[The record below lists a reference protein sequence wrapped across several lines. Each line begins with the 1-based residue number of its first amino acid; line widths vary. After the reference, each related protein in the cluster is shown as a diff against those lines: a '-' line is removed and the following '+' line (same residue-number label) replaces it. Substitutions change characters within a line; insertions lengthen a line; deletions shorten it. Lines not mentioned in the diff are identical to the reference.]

1 MSDPI
6 DRRCFL
12 GIAAATAMSTR
23 LSGQAVEAV
32 ATASAD
38 RAGTDA
44 GGVSRQ
50 ARSFLT
56 EAGAFVDVSR
66 GNPKPYM
73 LKGEALSKARLTPR
87 TWRLEIVGD
96 GSSTVAHPG
105 RLEDGTAL
113 DLDGLKELGKTL
125 GVKYLKAM
133 QCNNIPYP
141 LGQGLW
147 EGVPLREVVGRVGKV
162 GNVRRVY
169 YWGFHNDDP
178 AQLFQSSLS
187 YNRVME
193 TPPWE
198 PPPIVAYR
206 LNGQDIPLERG
217 GPVRMVVPWAHGFK
231 SVKWLQRIVLTNDY
245 KANDTYA
252 LQNNDPE
259 SYLKTAAYIGKG
271 TQSFKAGAPIAIEG
285 MAMVGPS
292 GLRRVEFW
300 MRSATGS
307 DGKLADDDPAWKTAV
322 WKPCELM
329 PAPDDWD
336 AILPA
341 GTQPKDVWGF
351 DRNVG
356 KPKDWPL
363 LFSMVPW
370 TARMNDLTPGTYE
383 LRARTV
389 DLNGF
394 AQPEPR
400 PYQKSGLNVVPVRI
414 FEVRA

>member
-1 MSDPI
+1 MSGSI
-6 DRRCFL
+6 DRRHFL
-12 GIAAATAMSTR
+12 GIAAATGLSTG
-23 LSGQAVEAV
+23 LSGQSVGAI
-32 ATASAD
+32 ATPSGDLNAS
-38 RAGTDA
+38 DA

-50 ARSFLT
+50 PRSFLT

-66 GNPKPYM
+66 GNPKPYT
-73 LKGEALSKARLTPR
+73 LKGEALAKARLTSR

-96 GSSTVAHPG
+96 GSSAVARPG

-113 DLDGLKELGKTL
+113 DLEGLKELGKTH

-147 EGVPLREVVGRVGKV
+147 EGVPLREVVRRVGKV

-198 PPPIVAYR
+198 PPPLVAYR

-231 SVKWLQRIVLTNDY
+231 SIKWLQRIVLTNDY
-245 KANDTYA
+245 QANDTYA

-259 SYLKTAAYIGKG
+259 SSLKTAAYIGKG
-271 TQSFKAGAPIAIEG
+271 PLSFKAGEPIAIEG
-285 MAMVGPS
+285 TAMVGPS
-292 GLRRVEFW
+292 GLRRVEYW
-300 MRSATGS
+300 VRPATGA

-322 WKPCELM
+322 WGTCELM
-329 PAPDDWD
+329 SPPNHWD

-341 GTQPKDVWGF
+341 GTSANDVWGF
-351 DRNVG
+351 DRDTG

-363 LFSMVPW
+363 LYSMVPW
-370 TARMNDLTPGTYE
+370 TARIIGLAPGTHE

-400 PYQKSGLNVVPVRI
+400 PYQKSGLNLVPVRT
-414 FEVRA
+414 FVVTA

>member
-12 GIAAATAMSTR
+12 GIAAATAISTR
-23 LSGQAVEAV
+23 LSGQPVEAV

-38 RAGTDA
+38 RAATDA

-73 LKGEALSKARLTPR
+73 LQGEALSKARLTPR

-105 RLEDGTAL
+105 RLEDDTAL

-252 LQNNDPE
+252 LQNNEPE

-271 TQSFKAGAPIAIEG
+271 TKSFKAGAPIAIEG

-307 DGKLADDDPAWKTAV
+307 DVKLADDDPAWKTAV

-329 PAPDDWD
+329 PAPDAWD

-351 DRNVG
+351 DNNVG

-414 FEVRA
+414 FEVTS